1 MLEHLNK
8 DPHFRILRKK
18 RIGVLMGGR
27 SAEREVSL
35 MSGRGVMAALKRL
48 KFDCVAVDA
57 AVNLEQKL
65 VSEKI
70 NIAFIALHGRWGE
83 DGIVQGLLEYMNIP
97 YVGSGV
103 LSSSLANDKVT
114 AKRLFKNAGIL
125 TSPFYV
131 IDTFGDLKK
140 EANQSAKL
148 GFPLILKPRDEGS
161 SIGCHLIMNRKE
173 LVQTVKK
180 ERRRYPRLFVE
191 KFIKGKEVT
200 VGIVNKMGG
209 DLVLPVLELSTKRAF
224 YDYKAKYSQG
234 LTDFIIPAKIP
245 DQLKKQLENITLQVH
260 EVLNCHG
267 VSRTDFII
275 STKNNKLYV
284 LELQTLP
291 GLTALSDLPAQARA
305 AGMTYDELIY
315 WILVSS
321 LTAKRSFKK
330 AIYYD

>member
-1 MLEHLNK
+1 MLKHLK
-8 DPHFRILRKK
+8 IDPYFSPLRKK

-35 MSGRGVMAALKRL
+35 MSGRGVMAALRRL
-48 KFDCVAVDA
+48 KFDCVAIDA
-57 AVNLEQKL
+57 ATNLEQKL
-65 VSEKI
+65 IAEKI

-114 AKRLFKNAGIL
+114 AKRLFINAGIP

-140 EANQSAKL
+140 EANQGAQL

-161 SIGCHLIMNRKE
+161 SIGCHLIRNKKE
-173 LVQTVKK
+173 FVHYVKK

-191 KFIKGKEVT
+191 KFIRGMEVT
-200 VGIVNKMGG
+200 IGIINKTGR

-234 LTDFIIPAKIP
+234 FTDFIIPARIP
-245 DQLKKQLENITLQVH
+245 GRLTKQLENITLQVH

-275 STKNNKLYV
+275 NTKNKKLYV

-315 WILVSS
+315 WILASS